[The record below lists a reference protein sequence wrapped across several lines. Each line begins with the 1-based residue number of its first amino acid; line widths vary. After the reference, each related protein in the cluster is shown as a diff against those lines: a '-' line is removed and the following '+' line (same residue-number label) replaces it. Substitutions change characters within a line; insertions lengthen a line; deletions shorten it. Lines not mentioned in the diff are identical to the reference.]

1 MYNGTVTFR
10 AVITSNGL
18 KFPSCEFNP
27 NQASVEKVVIESQS
41 GFEILSTVHLA
52 GVATER
58 VGRAIANK
66 VLTAVLDR
74 IAFRYSLA
82 IEDSQIVS
90 SWFAPVNPPSGAQVQ
105 LHTGE
110 LAIIAQQAD
119 LIVGIPADDL
129 KAELERPPLS
139 GEPLFSS
146 YRLALQSRSPVEK
159 FMHLYSLLLRFF
171 EDEQAKVDEFIRSQ
185 DSAVPQSPDPRPGR
199 RNRET
204 VYTRLRNEFAHR
216 RSDVNMQETTAEM
229 EQHVG
234 GLIGLVKQAIALQDT
249 TRQEERDGQ
258 DHSA

>member
-1 MYNGTVTFR
+1 MYIGTVTFR

-27 NQASVEKVVIESQS
+27 NQANVEKVVIESQS
-41 GFEILSTVHLA
+41 GFEILSTVHLS

-90 SWFAPVNPPSGAQVQ
+90 SWFDPVNPPPGAEVQ
-105 LHTGE
+105 PHSGE
-110 LAIIAQQAD
+110 LAIIGEQAN
-119 LIVGIPADDL
+119 LVFGIPAADL
-129 KAELERPPLS
+129 KTELERTTLS
-139 GEPLFSS
+139 GEPFFSS

-185 DSAVPQSPDPRPGR
+185 DSAVPQSPDPRPGHS
-199 RNRET
+199 NRET

-216 RSDVNMQETTAEM
+216 RSDGNMQDTKADM

-249 TRQEERDGQ
+249 TR
-258 DHSA
+258 

>member
-1 MYNGTVTFR
+1 MFNGTVTFR

-41 GFEILSTVHLA
+41 GFEILSTVHLS

-82 IEDSQIVS
+82 IEDSQIIS
-90 SWFAPVNPPSGAQVQ
+90 SWFDTVIPLPGAEVQ
-105 LHTGE
+105 PHSGE
-110 LAIIAQQAD
+110 LAIIGEQAVLIVAIPAAD
-119 LIVGIPADDL
+119 L
-129 KAELERPPLS
+129 KTELERPTLS
-139 GEPLFSS
+139 GEPFFSS

-171 EDEQAKVDEFIRSQ
+171 EDEQAKVDAFIRSQ
-185 DSAVPQSPDPRPGR
+185 DPAVPQSPDPRPGHS
-199 RNRET
+199 NRET
-204 VYTRLRNEFAHR
+204 VYTRLRNEFAQR
-216 RSDVNMQETTAEM
+216 RSDVNMQETNAQM
-229 EQHVG
+229 EQYVG
-234 GLIGLVKQAIALQDT
+234 GLIGLVKHAIALQDT
-249 TRQEERDGQ
+249 TR
-258 DHSA
+258 

>member
-27 NQASVEKVVIESQS
+27 NQASVEKAVIESQS

-58 VGRAIANK
+58 VGRALANK

-74 IAFRYSLA
+74 LAFRYSLA

-90 SWFAPVNPPSGAQVQ
+90 SWFAPVDPPPGAEVQ

-110 LAIIAQQAD
+110 LAIIGQQAD
-119 LIVGIPADDL
+119 LIVGIPAADL
-129 KAELERPPLS
+129 KAELERTTLS
-139 GEPLFSS
+139 GEPLFTS
-146 YRLALQSRSPVEK
+146 YRSALQSRSPAEK

-199 RNRET
+199 SNRET

-216 RSDVNMQETTAEM
+216 RSDVNMQETKAQM
-229 EQHVG
+229 EQHLG
-234 GLIGLVKQAIALQDT
+234 ELISLVKQAIALQDT
-249 TRQEERDGQ
+249 TR
-258 DHSA
+258 